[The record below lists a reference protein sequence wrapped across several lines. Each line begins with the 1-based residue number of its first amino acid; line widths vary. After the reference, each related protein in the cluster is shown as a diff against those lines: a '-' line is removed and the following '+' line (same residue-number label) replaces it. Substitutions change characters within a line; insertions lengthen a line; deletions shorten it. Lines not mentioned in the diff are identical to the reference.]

1 MLKCLNKVKLNS
13 FDLKTNETNGLN
25 TIQMR
30 YFLVDYIQTIFLQ
43 IDQNKQE
50 GTCFY
55 TKLF

>member
-30 YFLVDYIQTIFLQ
+30 SFLVDYIQTIFLQ

-50 GTCFY
+50 GTCL
-55 TKLF
+55 KLF